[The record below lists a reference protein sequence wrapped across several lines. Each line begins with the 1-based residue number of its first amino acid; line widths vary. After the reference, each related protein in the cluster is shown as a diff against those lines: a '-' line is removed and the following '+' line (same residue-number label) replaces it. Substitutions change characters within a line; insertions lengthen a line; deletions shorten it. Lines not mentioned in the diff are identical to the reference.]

1 MGTRP
6 VEPRNFLR
14 QAIDDEINTLEES
27 LRALKSRR
35 NALAPISCLPPET
48 LFEIFSFL
56 SPSANNEPF
65 HLKWICVSHVC
76 RQWRETALNHPR
88 FWSHINF
95 SMLAPAALDEILAR
109 AKMAPLRLEFTTWK
123 QAQVD
128 AFQSKLD
135 AHISHTRHL
144 RIYGPLQRVLERL
157 VSSAPALESLSLS
170 HRYDLSLSAQ
180 AVIPANLFNYTT
192 PSLTSLGLNDCDI
205 SWKSPLFKGLQTLE
219 IRRSSTE
226 AGPKL
231 EDWLDALN
239 EMPQLETLILQ
250 YASPSAPVAAS
261 LISEPSRTVTLTS
274 LTTFHISVS
283 AKDCALA
290 LAHLVMPAVT
300 SLHVDAKS
308 YQADGEDVGPLIS
321 HAAQFVCGL
330 QGTEPLRSILIL
342 GKRGQAKVHAWTM
355 PDADLEECDLSTLS
369 GASIPARLMF
379 AAASSNWNPGV
390 CNEIIGALFTL
401 LPVDSVST
409 FTAHSPTRLGEE
421 FWLTHAPRWPSL
433 EQVHLAPTAVKGF
446 RDMLAEDA
454 PSDGPRLP
462 SLTKLI
468 LVCVTLTAIRT
479 YDLRDMLIE
488 RVEQG
493 VPFDVLDLR
502 TSFASHCAVQFL
514 REVVVDVKEPLTV
527 DLLAMEEPE
536 GPEYFNLQRE
546 IARWIDVKSGGPQN
560 PLYGPYSISRI
571 TYDDRDE
578 DEDDESFVW
587 AEWQVQPPHTYE
599 APPAFE

>member
-1 MGTRP
+1 
-6 VEPRNFLR
+6 V
-14 QAIDDEINTLEES
+14 
-27 LRALKSRR
+27 
-35 NALAPISCLPPET
+35 
-48 LFEIFSFL
+48 
-56 SPSANNEPF
+56 NNEPF
-65 HLKWICVSHVC
+65 HLKWICVTHVC
-76 RQWRETALNHPR
+76 RRWRETALNFPR

-109 AKMAPLRLEFTTWK
+109 AKMAPLHVEFTTWK
-123 QAQVD
+123 QGQVD

-144 RIYGPLQRVLERL
+144 NIYGPLQRVLEKL
-157 VSSAPALESLSLS
+157 VSSAPTLESLSLS
-170 HRYDLSLSAQ
+170 HKCGLSMQ
-180 AVIPANLFNYTT
+180 AIIPVNLFNYTT
-192 PSLTSLGLNDCDI
+192 PSLTSLELKDCDI

-219 IRRSSTE
+219 IRRSSAE

-261 LISEPSRTVTLTS
+261 LISEPSRTVTLPS
-274 LTTFHISVS
+274 LITFHISVS

-308 YQADGEDVGPLIS
+308 YQVDGEDVGPLIS
-321 HAAQFVCGL
+321 YAAQFVCGL
-330 QGTEPLRSILIL
+330 QGTEPLRSILIF
-342 GKRGQAKVHAWTM
+342 GKRRQAKVHAWTM
-355 PDADLEECDLSTLS
+355 PDADLEECDPNTLS

-390 CNEIIGALFTL
+390 GNEIIGALFTR

-409 FTAHSPTRLGEE
+409 FTAHSPTRLSEE

-433 EQVHLAPTAVKGF
+433 EQAHLAPTAVKGF
-446 RDMLAEDA
+446 RSMLAEDA

-468 LVCVTLTAIRT
+468 LVDVTLTVIRT

-502 TSFASHCAVQFL
+502 TSFASDCAVQFL

-527 DLLAMEEPE
+527 DPLAMEEPE

-546 IARWIDVKSGGPQN
+546 IASWNDVKFGGLQN
-560 PLYGPYSISRI
+560 LYGPPYGISRI
-571 TYDDRDE
+571 TYDDEDE
-578 DEDDESFVW
+578 DEDEEPHVW
-587 AEWQVQPPHTYE
+587 AEWQPLHTYE
-599 APPAFE
+599 APPDFE